1 MEKEI
6 IKRFTSKG
14 VFPHQMAFTLLIPF
28 RNIFLSPKKLVKR
41 LELENN
47 FNVLEVGSGPGY
59 YSVYVAKNLTNG
71 NLVIADI
78 QPEMLN
84 YAKKRI
90 DKKRIHNVEYYLCNG
105 ISFDFKDNYFDRIFL
120 VAVVGEVENKTE
132 YFNEFFRMLKT
143 GGILSVSELGGDP
156 DKLTAEEIKRLA
168 ETVGFEF
175 YKLYGNKF
183 NFTINFKKN
192 VHG

>member
-1 MEKEI
+1 
-6 IKRFTSKG
+6 
-14 VFPHQMAFTLLIPF
+14 
-28 RNIFLSPKKLVKR
+28 
-41 LELENN
+41 LENN

-71 NLVIADI
+71 NLIIADI

-90 DKKRIHNVEYYLCNG
+90 EKKNIHNVEYYLCNG

-120 VAVVGEVENKTE
+120 VAVAGEVENKTE

-143 GGILSVSELGGDP
+143 DGILSISELGGDP

-183 NFTINFKKN
+183 NFTINFKKSDQ
-192 VHG
+192 G

>member
-59 YSVYVAKNLTNG
+59 YSVYVAKNLTDG

-120 VAVVGEVENKTE
+120 VAVVGEVENKSE
-132 YFNEFFRMLKT
+132 YFNEFFRMLKK
-143 GGILSVSELGGDP
+143 GGILSISELGGDP

-168 ETVGFEF
+168 ETAGFEF